1 MYSRPLK
8 DSLLSLSILLALSSS
23 NSLAAKLTVEQRL
36 ELLENQ
42 LLENR
47 TELKK
52 TQKELATY
60 KNKVASLEKNT
71 PP

>member
-8 DSLLSLSILLALSSS
+8 VSLLSLSILLALSSS

-47 TELKK
+47 AELNK

-60 KNKVASLEKNT
+60 KK
-71 PP
+71 

>member
-1 MYSRPLK
+1 MHSRPLK
-8 DSLLSLSILLALSSS
+8 VSLLSLSILLALSSS

-47 TELKK
+47 AELNK

-60 KNKVASLEKNT
+60 KK
-71 PP
+71 